1 MVFENYQP
9 PFSLKDH
16 QTAALDKMH
25 NRCVLKGGVGSG
37 KTYTA
42 LVYYMRNEA
51 PKDLYVITTARKR
64 NELDWQADAAKMAI
78 GTDKDST
85 IAGVLTV
92 DSWNN
97 ITKYKEV
104 VGQFFIFDEQK
115 LIGSGSWVKAFQK
128 IARKNNWIML
138 SATPGDNWMDY
149 APVFIA
155 NGFYKNKTDFVR
167 KHVVYNH
174 YSKYP
179 KIDRYVGTAT
189 LARHRRDVVVDMP
202 FERHTLRRIRKI
214 PVGFS
219 QTDYERVWKD
229 RWNIFEERPVK
240 DISETFILIR
250 KIVNQD
256 PSRALALMDLI
267 EKNDRLIIFY
277 NFDYELE
284 ILRELCDRAG
294 IPTAEYNGHKHQSI
308 PDTDKWLYLVNYKAG
323 AEAWNCV
330 LTDSIVFYSLQYS
343 NKIYEQC
350 KGRIDRLNTPFTDL
364 YYYILMSD
372 APIDKM
378 IYKSLMEKKD
388 FNEKEFM
395 VKSHATD

>member
-1 MVFENYQP
+1 MAFEDYDP
-9 PFSLKDH
+9 PFALRDH
-16 QTAALDKMH
+16 QVKALEHIH

-78 GTDKDST
+78 GTTRDST
-85 IAGVLTV
+85 IAGVITV
-92 DSWNN
+92 DSWQNVV
-97 ITKYKEV
+97 KYKEV
-104 VGQFFIFDEQK
+104 EGQFFIFDEQK
-115 LIGSGSWVKAFQK
+115 LVGSGSWVKAFLK
-128 IARKNNWIML
+128 IARRNNWIML

-155 NGFYKNKTDFVR
+155 NGFYKNRTDFIR

-189 LARHRRDVVVDMP
+189 LAKYRKAVVVDMP
-202 FERHTLRRIRKI
+202 FERSTVRHILKT
-214 PVGFS
+214 PVNYS
-219 QTDYERVWKD
+219 EYLYERIWKD
-229 RWNIFEERPVK
+229 RWHIWEERPIK
-240 DISETFILIR
+240 DASELFIQIR
-250 KIVNQD
+250 KVVNID
-256 PSRALALMDLI
+256 PSRANKILELM
-267 EKNDRLIIFY
+267 EKHDRLIIFY

-284 ILRELCDRAG
+284 ILREIGEKTGRT
-294 IPTAEYNGHKHQSI
+294 TAEWNGKRHQTT
-308 PDTDKWLYLVNYKAG
+308 PNDTKWLYLVNVKAG
-323 AEAWNCV
+323 AEAWNCIE
-330 LTDSIVFYSLQYS
+330 TDAMIFYSLQYS

-350 KGRIDRLNTPFTDL
+350 QGRIDRLNTPFVDL
-364 YYYILMSD
+364 YYYILMSE

-378 IYKSLMEKKD
+378 IYRSLMEKKD
-388 FNEKEFM
+388 FNEKEFL
-395 VKSHATD
+395 VKNA